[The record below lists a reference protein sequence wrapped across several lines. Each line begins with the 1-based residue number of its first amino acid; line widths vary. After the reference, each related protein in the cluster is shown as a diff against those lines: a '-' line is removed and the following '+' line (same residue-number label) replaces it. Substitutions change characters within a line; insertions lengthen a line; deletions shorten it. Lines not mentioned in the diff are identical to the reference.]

1 MARHRPGIRRGTDA
15 SRGALM
21 KRPVRIANTSAFYGD
36 RLSAMRE
43 LLDAAEVDV
52 ITGDY
57 LAELTMLILWKA
69 KQKDSESGYART
81 FLTQFRQVAK
91 ACAERGVKVITNA
104 GGLNPAGMAERV
116 RAIIAEAGVRLTVA
130 HVDGDDL
137 MPRLASLRAAGVPF
151 THLDTGADLA
161 EAGAEPV
168 SANAYLGGWGIATAL
183 AGGADIVITGRVTD
197 AALVVGAGAWWHNW
211 SRTDFDALAGA
222 VAAGHVIECGPQA
235 TGGNYSQLAEIT
247 DRRYPGSPIAELAHD
262 GSFVITKPEDTGG
275 LVSPGTVIAQLLYE
289 VGAPAYVNPDVV
301 AHFDTLTVVHD
312 GPNRVRVSGTKGSP
326 PPPTLKVA
334 MNFIG
339 GYRNTMTMVLTGLN
353 IEDKA
358 AWAVEELFDILGGQG
373 TFDDVDI
380 QLLRYDKADPIALV
394 DVTAHLRV
402 TVKDRERT
410 KVDRAFSNA
419 VIELAVAG
427 YPGFHTTTPP
437 SSASEFGIYWPTLVP
452 ADALTHTVVHA
463 DGTRETIPHSA
474 EVSVPTYG
482 QPDPPDGPI
491 SATADLGPT
500 TRRPLG
506 SVVAARSGDKGG
518 NANVGLWTDTEER
531 WDWLRSHL
539 TVDRFAQLVPE
550 AAGLPVRR
558 YEFPN
563 LKALNFV
570 IVGFLGDGVASCTKT
585 DPQAKGLGEYIR
597 ALHTDIPKELLS

>member
-1 MARHRPGIRRGTDA
+1 
-15 SRGALM
+15 M

-36 RLSAMRE
+36 RLAAMRG
-43 LLDAAEVDV
+43 LLDSAEVDV

-69 KQKDSESGYART
+69 KQKDPESGYART
-81 FLTQFRQVAK
+81 FLTQFAQVVTD
-91 ACAERGVKVITNA
+91 CAARGVKVITNA
-104 GGLNPAGMAERV
+104 GGLNPAGLAEAV
-116 RAIIAEAGVRLTVA
+116 RAIIAEAGVSLSVA

-137 MPRLASLRAAGVPF
+137 IPHLATLRAAGVPF
-151 THLDTGADLA
+151 THVDTGADLA
-161 EAGAEPV
+161 ECGAEPV
-168 SANAYLGGWGIATAL
+168 SANAYLGGWGIATAM

-197 AALVVGAGAWWHNW
+197 AALVVGAGAWWHDW

-222 VAAGHVIECGPQA
+222 VAAGHIIECGPQA
-235 TGGNYSQLAEIT
+235 TGGNYSHLAEIA

-262 GSFVITKPEDTGG
+262 GSFVITKPDDTGG

-301 AHFDTLTVVHD
+301 AHFDTLTVEQD
-312 GPNRVRVSGTKGSP
+312 GPDRVRVSGTKGSP

-334 MNFIG
+334 MNYIG

-358 AWAVEELFDILGGQG
+358 AWAIDELFDILGGQSA
-373 TFDDVDI
+373 FDDVDV
-380 QLLRYDKADPIALV
+380 QLLRYDKSDPASLV
-394 DVTAHLRV
+394 DATAHLRV
-402 TVKDRERT
+402 TVKDRDRA

-419 VIELAVAG
+419 VVELAVAG

-437 SSASEFGIYWPTLVP
+437 TSASEFGGYWPTLVP
-452 ADALTHTVVHA
+452 AELVNHTVVHA
-463 DGTRETIPHSA
+463 DGSSETIPHSA
-474 EVSVPTYG
+474 EVGETL
-482 QPDPPDGPI
+482 DGPLGR
-491 SATADLGPT
+491 AEPVCGDFGPT
-500 TRRPLG
+500 ARRPLG

-518 NANVGLWTDTEER
+518 NANVGLWTDTDQR
-531 WDWLRSHL
+531 WEWLQSQL
-539 TVDRFAQLVPE
+539 TVERFTQLVPE
-550 AAGLPVRR
+550 TAALPVRR

-597 ALHTDIPKELLS
+597 ALHTDIPEKLV

>member
-1 MARHRPGIRRGTDA
+1 
-15 SRGALM
+15 M

-43 LLDAAEVDV
+43 LLDAADVDV

-69 KQKDSESGYART
+69 RQKDPESGYART
-81 FLTQFRQVAK
+81 FLTQFQQVATE
-91 ACAERGVKVITNA
+91 CAERGVKVITNA
-104 GGLNPAGMAERV
+104 GGLNPAGLAERV
-116 RAIIAEAGVRLTVA
+116 RAIIANAGVKLTVA

-151 THLDTGADLA
+151 DHLDTGADLA
-161 EAGAEPV
+161 ETGAEPV
-168 SANAYLGGWGIATAL
+168 SANAYLGGWGIAAAL

-235 TGGNYSQLAEIT
+235 TGGNYSQVAEIV

-326 PPPTLKVA
+326 PPTTLKVA
-334 MNFIG
+334 MNYIG

-373 TFDDVDI
+373 TFDDVDV
-380 QLLRYDKADPIALV
+380 QLLRYDKADPTALV
-394 DVTAHLRV
+394 DATAHLRV

-437 SSASEFGIYWPTLVP
+437 SSASEFGIFWPTLVP
-452 ADALTHTVVHA
+452 ADAVTHTVVRA

-474 EVSVPTYG
+474 EVAEPPHAQPEQQDGSV
-482 QPDPPDGPI
+482 
-491 SATADLGPT
+491 SATVDLGPT
-500 TRRPLG
+500 TGRPLG

-518 NANVGLWTDTEER
+518 NANVGLWTDTTER

-550 AAGLPVRR
+550 AAGLSVRR
-558 YEFPN
+558 HEFPN

-585 DPQAKGLGEYIR
+585 DPQAKALGEYIR
-597 ALHTDIPKELLS
+597 ALHTDIPEQLVS